1 MIVTVFRSRL
11 RPNIATAEL
20 EAVGVRMY
28 TLATSMPGF
37 VSYSEYASADGE
49 SVTIVEFES
58 AATQLAWRNH
68 PEHVEAQRR
77 GREEFFSTYRITI
90 CEAQRDL
97 KFNVDG

>member
-11 RPNIATAEL
+11 RPDIVPAQL
-20 EAVGVRMY
+20 EALGLRMY
-28 TLATSMPGF
+28 TLATAMPGF

-58 AATQLAWRNH
+58 AEAQLAWRNH

-77 GREEFFSTYRITI
+77 GREELFSMYRITI

-97 KFNVDG
+97 KFKLEQ